1 MKKII
6 LAASVAIALA
16 SCGVNYE
23 KSASGMVY
31 KIYPGNGKG
40 NQLKGG
46 EYFKFNFEYVLTD
59 RQGKPDSTLTPPST
73 MPNYFQVDTGKNAV
87 YSFMEIVPKM
97 KEGDSAVAVLNID
110 SLKAKGA
117 RLDSAIFTKGSSIQ
131 CRFKIIKSF
140 KDEKAVREDYDN
152 ELKQEE
158 ARQVKSVEDFMAKN
172 NLKGIKTKS
181 GAYVILHNPGDA
193 SVKADSGMVATIRY
207 KGYLMSDTSKVFETN
222 MDTAEQPIKV
232 TVGRHGVIQGW
243 EEALPYF
250 GKGGSGTIYIPS
262 FLAYGPQGS
271 GPIPPNAN
279 IIFDIK
285 VEDISTAPPVKEMDP
300 REMQR
305 MQMEGQH

>member
-6 LAASVAIALA
+6 MAATAAIALA
-16 SCGVNYE
+16 SCGVNYD
-23 KSASGMVY
+23 KTPSGMVY
-31 KIYPGNGKG
+31 KIYPGDGKG
-40 NQLKGG
+40 ELLKAG
-46 EYFKFNFEYVLTD
+46 EYIKFNLDYVLTD
-59 RQGKPDSTLTPPST
+59 RQGKPDSLLTPPAT
-73 MPNYFQVDTGKNAV
+73 MPNYFQVDTSKRAE
-87 YSFMEIVPKM
+87 YSFMEILPKLRA
-97 KEGDSAVAVLNID
+97 GDSAVAILNID

-117 RLDSAIFTKGSSIQ
+117 RLDSTVFTKGSSIQ
-131 CRFKIIKSF
+131 CRFRVIKSF
-140 KDEKAVREDYDN
+140 KDEKDVRADYDN
-152 ELKQEE
+152 EIKLEE
-158 ARQVKSVEDFMAKN
+158 AREVKSVEDYMAKN

-181 GAYVILHNPGDA
+181 GAYVILNNPGDA
-193 SVKADSGMVATIRY
+193 SLKADSGKVASIRY

-222 MDTAEQPIKV
+222 MDTADQPIKV

-250 GKGGSGTIYIPS
+250 GKGASGTIYIPS

-285 VEDISTAPPVKEMDP
+285 VEDITTAPPVKEMDP

-305 MQMEGQH
+305 MQMERPH